1 MRAKVSSVLLKRFL
15 ERQYLVDI
23 KPSSVPK
30 LPISIFLP
38 YLGVYS
44 IRLKKRFI
52 KFLVKI
58 YPPPNVDFGIV
69 FWANKH
75 IGSLFPFKDRVPSH
89 VCSSIVNK
97 FTCRSCQATDYGKTS
112 RHFIFHFGDHLGINK
127 KGSIVKGASGII
139 LTTLVTVPP

>member
-1 MRAKVSSVLLKRFL
+1 MVSSVLLKRFL

-30 LPISIFLP
+30 LTISIFLP

-44 IRLKKRFI
+44 MHLKKRFI
-52 KFLVKI
+52 KVLGKI
-58 YPPPNVDFGIV
+58 YPPPNLDFGIV
-69 FWANKH
+69 FRANKH

-89 VCSSIVNK
+89 VCSSIVK
-97 FTCRSCQATDYGKTS
+97 KVTSRSCQATHYGKTS
-112 RHFIFHFGDHLGINK
+112 RHFIFHCGDHVVINK
-127 KGSIVKGASGII
+127 KGSNVKGASGII